1 MGSGDINLAGLRMT
15 PAEWAALD
23 DGLRTELL
31 RLVITG
37 QRWDREAYDSFELG
51 LGAGERHTAKSL
63 RA

>member
-23 DGLRTELL
+23 DSLRTELL

-37 QRWDREAYDSFELG
+37 QRWDRDAYDSFELG
-51 LGAGERHTAKSL
+51 LGSGERHAVSA